1 MYTGIV
7 ACVSHDRAGLRAL
20 AAHRTFELTPHGG
33 LREVQ
38 SVDEYI
44 DRTDDAAKAVAEA
57 CHKRR

>member
-1 MYTGIV
+1 M
-7 ACVSHDRAGLRAL
+7 SHDRAFLRAL